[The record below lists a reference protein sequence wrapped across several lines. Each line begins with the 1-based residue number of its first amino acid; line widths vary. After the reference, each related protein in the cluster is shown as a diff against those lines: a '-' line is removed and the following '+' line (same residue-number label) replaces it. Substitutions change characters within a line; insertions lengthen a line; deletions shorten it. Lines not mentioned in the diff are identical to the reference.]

1 MTNYIATVHKEK
13 DSDYGVQFYD
23 FLGCI
28 TAGET
33 IEEATIMAK
42 EALEGHVKIMI
53 EDGDQIPAPTCLEK
67 ILKDPDHQGAIA
79 YLVINFPH
87 QFIQPQLELVNL

>member
-33 IEEATIMAK
+33 IEEARIMAK
-42 EALEGHVKIMI
+42 QALEGHVKIMI
-53 EDGDQIPAPTCLEK
+53 EDGDQIPAPTSLEK
-67 ILKDPDHQGAIA
+67 ILNDPDHQDATA
-79 YLVINFPH
+79 YLVINLSNQLIQS
-87 QFIQPQLELVNL
+87 QFELVA

>member
-1 MTNYIATVHKEK
+1 MTSYIATVHKEK

-33 IEEATIMAK
+33 IEQARIMAT
-42 EALEGHVKIMI
+42 EALEGHVKMMI
-53 EDGDQIPAPTCLEK
+53 EDGDFIPDPSALET
-67 ILKDPDHQGAIA
+67 ILTDPDHQDAIA
-79 YLVINFPH
+79 YLVINIPSKL
-87 QFIQPQLELVNL
+87 IKSSLELVSL

>member
-1 MTNYIATVHKEK
+1 MTSYIATVHKDK

-33 IEEATIMAK
+33 IEEARIMAT
-42 EALEGHVKIMI
+42 EALEGHLKMMI
-53 EDGDQIPAPTCLEK
+53 EDGDKIPEPSLLET
-67 ILKDPDHQGAIA
+67 ILTNQDHQDAIA
-79 YLVINFPH
+79 YLVINVSS
-87 QFIQPQLELVNL
+87 QLTQPQLELVY